1 MRFLV
6 RTLTSALSIFLVA
19 ALMPGVQVTSMSMA
33 ILISLLLILLNV
45 FVKPLFIFLTL
56 PITVFSLGL
65 FLLVINAV
73 IILIASHLLQTGFKV
88 DGFWSAMLFS
98 ILVSVT
104 TGIFNAIGDRLDS
117 DKQHPYQDR

>member
-6 RTLTSALSIFLVA
+6 RTMTSALSIFLVA

-73 IILIASHLLQTGFKV
+73 IILIASHLLHTGFKV

-98 ILVSVT
+98 ILVSLT
-104 TGIFNAIGDRLDS
+104 TGVFNSIGDRLDS
-117 DKQHPYQDR
+117 EKQQPYQDR